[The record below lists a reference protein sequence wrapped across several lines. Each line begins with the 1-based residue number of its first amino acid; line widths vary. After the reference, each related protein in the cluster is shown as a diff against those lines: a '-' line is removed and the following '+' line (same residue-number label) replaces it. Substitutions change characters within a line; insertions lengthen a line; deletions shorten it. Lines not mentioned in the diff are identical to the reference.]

1 MLINYTTLE
10 QWNNNIDKKLE
21 LGYYENIEDIM
32 NNIKNDISSN
42 RVIGNIVPI
51 VPGGRILGSNQ
62 LSANHLGWNN
72 DCSAL
77 VKYFLL

>member
-1 MLINYTTLE
+1 MY
-10 QWNNNIDKKLE
+10 
-21 LGYYENIEDIM
+21 IM
-32 NNIKNDISSN
+32 NNIKNDISPN

-72 DCSAL
+72 DCSTL

>member
-1 MLINYTTLE
+1 MIYS
-10 QWNNNIDKKLE
+10 Q
-21 LGYYENIEDIM
+21 
-32 NNIKNDISSN
+32 ISIY
-42 RVIGNIVPI
+42 RIIVPI

-72 DCSAL
+72 DCSTL

>member
-1 MLINYTTLE
+1 MH
-10 QWNNNIDKKLE
+10 
-21 LGYYENIEDIM
+21 IM
-32 NNIKNDISSN
+32 NNIKNEKTLN
-42 RVIGNIVPI
+42 NVIGNIVPI

-72 DCSAL
+72 DCSTL

>member
-42 RVIGNIVPI
+42 RVIENIVPI
-51 VPGGRILGSNQ
+51 VPGG
-62 LSANHLGWNN
+62 
-72 DCSAL
+72 
-77 VKYFLL
+77 KF